1 MKTNNRSIEQNR
13 NKRQR
18 VISAN
23 DYNIVDN
30 PQRTPTAFIINGIAN
45 YRNSI
50 TVN

>member
-1 MKTNNRSIEQNR
+1 MKSNKKFIEQNR

-18 VISAN
+18 VISSN
-23 DYNIVDN
+23 DYNVVDN
-30 PQRTPTAFIINGIAN
+30 PQRTPTAFIINGVAN